1 MSAEVGSAMIG
12 LDLDNT
18 IVSYHRC
25 LHALATVG
33 KSLPPTVA
41 VDKNAV
47 RQFFRESGR
56 EGEWTEL
63 QGIAYGAGMG
73 RADAFEGAL
82 DFVRAA
88 VGRGKSVKIISHRT
102 KYPIVGDQT
111 DLHQAATEWLKAAGF
126 VGPGALATENVFFE
140 ISKEAKMERIRAEG
154 CTVFLDDLPEI
165 LDAELFPAAC
175 EGWLFDPAGAS
186 ADRPRVVADWP
197 SFSRLIL

>member
-1 MSAEVGSAMIG
+1 MIG

-25 LHALATVG
+25 FHVLAREGKALPATV
-33 KSLPPTVA
+33 P
-41 VDKNAV
+41 VDKTAI

-56 EGEWTEL
+56 ENEWTEL
-63 QGIAYGAGMG
+63 QGIAYGAGMD
-73 RADAFEGAL
+73 RAEAFEGAL
-82 DFVRAA
+82 DFVREA

-102 KYPIVGDQT
+102 KYPIVGDKT

-126 VGPGALATENVFFE
+126 VGLGALAAEDVFFE

-165 LDAELFPAAC
+165 LDSELFPNGC
-175 EGWLFDPAGAS
+175 EGWLFDPAGLS